1 MDNNMKLK
9 DRLNSENRAIWDTLQ
24 YRYRNYIETE
34 MMCRGDMS
42 NDELNVQIK
51 PLITHYQKKY
61 APFKPKI
68 YIKKKSAASKIARI
82 RLYIDELKES
92 LNKNS
97 ELDGKY
103 AIYEQGAKDATK
115 HTIERLLKII
125 GDEK

>member
-1 MDNNMKLK
+1 MKIK
-9 DRLNSENRAIWDTLQ
+9 DRLNSENKAIWNTLQ

-34 MMCRGDMS
+34 MLSRGDMS
-42 NDELNVQIK
+42 NDELNAQIK
-51 PLITHYQKKY
+51 PLIIHYQKKY

-68 YIKKKSAASKIARI
+68 YKKKSAASKIARI

-92 LNKNS
+92 LNENS
-97 ELDGKY
+97 GLDGKY
-103 AIYEQGAKDATK
+103 AIYEQGAKAATK

>member
-1 MDNNMKLK
+1 MKFK
-9 DRLNSENRAIWDTLQ
+9 DRLNSENKANWDTLQ

-34 MMCRGDMS
+34 MNRRGEMS
-42 NDELNVQIK
+42 NDELNIQIK
-51 PLITHYQKKY
+51 PLIAHYQKKY
-61 APFKPKI
+61 APFKPKP

-92 LNKNS
+92 LNENS

-103 AIYEQGAKDATK
+103 AIYEQGTKDATK

-125 GDEK
+125 ED

>member
-1 MDNNMKLK
+1 MKIK
-9 DRLNSENRAIWDTLQ
+9 DRLNSENRAIWNTLQ

-34 MMCRGDMS
+34 MMRRGDMS
-42 NDELNVQIK
+42 NDELNTQIK
-51 PLITHYQKKY
+51 PLIIHYQKNY
-61 APFKPKI
+61 APYKPKI

-92 LNKNS
+92 LNENS
-97 ELDGKY
+97 GLDGKY

>member
-1 MDNNMKLK
+1 MKLK
-9 DRLNSENRAIWDTLQ
+9 DRLNSENRAIWNTLQ

-34 MMCRGDMS
+34 MLSRGDMS

-51 PLITHYQKKY
+51 PLIMHYQKKY
-61 APFKPKI
+61 APFKPKK

-92 LNKNS
+92 LNENS

-103 AIYEQGAKDATK
+103 AIYEQGTKDATK

>member
-1 MDNNMKLK
+1 MKMK
-9 DRLNSENRAIWDTLQ
+9 DRLNSENRAIWNTLQ

-34 MMCRGDMS
+34 MLSRGDMS

-51 PLITHYQKKY
+51 PLIIHYQKKY

-92 LNKNS
+92 LNENS

-115 HTIERLLKII
+115 HTIERLQKII
-125 GDEK
+125 GDEN

>member
-1 MDNNMKLK
+1 MKLK
-9 DRLNSENRAIWDTLQ
+9 DRLNSENRAIWNTLQ

-42 NDELNVQIK
+42 
-51 PLITHYQKKY
+51 
-61 APFKPKI
+61 
-68 YIKKKSAASKIARI
+68 
-82 RLYIDELKES
+82 IDELKES
-92 LNKNS
+92 LNENS

-125 GDEK
+125 GDEN

>member
-1 MDNNMKLK
+1 MKLK
-9 DRLNSENRAIWDTLQ
+9 DRLNSENRAIWNTLQ

-34 MMCRGDMS
+34 MLSRGDMS

-51 PLITHYQKKY
+51 PLIIHYQKKY

-68 YIKKKSAASKIARI
+68 YKKKSAASKIARI

-92 LNKNS
+92 LNENS

-115 HTIERLLKII
+115 HTIERLQKII
-125 GDEK
+125 DEK

>member
-1 MDNNMKLK
+1 MKLK
-9 DRLNSENRAIWDTLQ
+9 DRLNSENKAIWNTLQ

-34 MMCRGDMS
+34 MIRRGEMS
-42 NDELNVQIK
+42 NEELNIQIK
-51 PLITHYQKKY
+51 PLIMHYQKKY

-92 LNKNS
+92 LNENS

-103 AIYEQGAKDATK
+103 AIYEQGTKDATK
-115 HTIERLLKII
+115 YTIERLLKII
-125 GDEK
+125 ED

>member
-1 MDNNMKLK
+1 MKLK
-9 DRLNSENRAIWDTLQ
+9 DRLNSENKAMWNTLQ

-34 MMCRGDMS
+34 MLSRGDMS

-51 PLITHYQKKY
+51 PLIIHYQKKY
-61 APFKPKI
+61 APFKPKT

-92 LNKNS
+92 LNENS
-97 ELDGKY
+97 KLDGKY
-103 AIYEQGAKDATK
+103 AIYEQGTKDATK